1 MTPGD
6 RLLALFLF
14 LSSGSCYSEHHSLE
28 FQSTV
33 QQDLDRNK
41 RFHQTTVFDGETV
54 FYCDDNGLRDEPRQD
69 WVHQTFNTEDLK
81 ERRDFCSHQYQEQ
94 VTRFEEIMKIV
105 NITTGLVQRHRGCT
119 GNRSEVTSFDKWGLN
134 GDDFLTFNTTT
145 QTWEPDSELA
155 APVASNWN
163 QNSDRN
169 LVDGEFSQNWCR
181 KILHVFVEKKAAGR
195 KHPETGFEVHILSK
209 SVPGTPSR
217 SLSCCVS
224 GPDLSGVQVQ
234 FTKAGVVLDTGLQL
248 TGPRPN
254 MDGTVQMRLT
264 AEIPA
269 SSTEEYRCHVK
280 RDDVHISVPWDGFNK
295 DDISY
300 MKWIV
305 LLLVVA
311 ATFFILLFVF
321 YKKRPIQISRGV
333 QTPQYPQLLRDLE
346 ISRPRVPPSLMGFT
360 GAAPWPRRRRVLDDA
375 QPVPED
381 LHLLQERQRMEEL
394 AKRIREREGAPPLQ
408 DQQLKS
414 VEEDKLNLLHFKTI

>member
-14 LSSGSCYSEHHSLE
+14 LSSGSCY
-28 FQSTV
+28 
-33 QQDLDRNK
+33 
-41 RFHQTTVFDGETV
+41 GETNP
-54 FYCDDNGLRDEPRQD
+54 DRTGSIKNSI
-69 WVHQTFNTEDLK
+69 LK
-81 ERRDFCSHQYQEQ
+81 IWRKDCSNQYQEQ
-94 VTRFEEIMKIV
+94 VTQFEEILEI
-105 NITTGLVQRHRGCT
+105 ITDWSTEDSVTGATGIVQRCRRCT
-119 GNRSEVTSFDKWGLN
+119 GIRSEVTSFVKWGLN

-163 QNSDRN
+163 QNSYWN

-195 KHPETGFEVHILSK
+195 KHPETGFEAHILTK

-248 TGPRPN
+248 TGPCPN

-280 RDDVHISVPWDGFNK
+280 RDDVHTSVPWDGFNK

-305 LLLVVA
+305 LLLVAA

-321 YKKRPIQISRGV
+321 YKKRRIKIIRG
-333 QTPQYPQLLRDLE
+333 
-346 ISRPRVPPSLMGFT
+346 
-360 GAAPWPRRRRVLDDA
+360 
-375 QPVPED
+375 
-381 LHLLQERQRMEEL
+381 
-394 AKRIREREGAPPLQ
+394 
-408 DQQLKS
+408 QQQS
-414 VEEDKLNLLHFKTI
+414 VEENKLNLLHFSKANLKSPGETGWQEVTV